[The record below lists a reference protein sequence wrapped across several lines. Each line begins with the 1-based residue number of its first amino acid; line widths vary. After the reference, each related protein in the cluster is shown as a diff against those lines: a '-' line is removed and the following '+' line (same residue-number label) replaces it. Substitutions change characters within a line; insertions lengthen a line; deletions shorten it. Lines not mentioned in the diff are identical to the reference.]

1 LTGEPAVPVYIQS
14 SRLPMLKNLNIKN
27 YALIGELAIEFG
39 PGLNILTGKTGAGKS
54 IIVDALGLLLGDR
67 AKPDVIRSGES
78 LAVVE
83 GFFEIPD
90 RLKGRLGRFED
101 LDLEGGLLLR
111 REVHGNGRTR
121 CFVNDSPVTLSVFS
135 DLGDHLVDLHGQHDH
150 QALLKPER
158 HLDYID
164 SYGVD
169 AALLRQVSESYKR
182 LKALEREV
190 ESLQSR
196 QKSLAERR
204 DLLAFRVQE
213 IELVRPISGEE
224 DELTREEKRMN
235 SREKLLQTA
244 QMLNEILYEGQGS
257 ALERLHQAESS
268 LSDLKEVDP
277 RFPKW
282 AEDCASMRIIIQE
295 LVKGFQSLV
304 SGLDFNPERLEEI
317 RDRLGKFS
325 LLKKKYGGSMAEVLS
340 AWESARRELTQLDHF
355 EEDISSALQ
364 NLEAECKTFSEL
376 CRTLSGRRKEI
387 ASSLERALKSALV
400 HLGFSQGLFQVR
412 FELRRDEK
420 GPVRLDGAS
429 WAGSH
434 KGMDLAEFMIT
445 VNPGEEPRPLAWV
458 ASGGEIS
465 RIMLALKTVLARADA
480 VPVLVFDEIDTGIS
494 GRIARVVGTNLKA
507 VSQDHQVICITHLPQ
522 IASLGNR
529 HFSVEKRV
537 EGKRSFTRIRS
548 LSGEDRV
555 LEIAKLLGGETVT
568 EAALEGARDLMRN

>member
-1 LTGEPAVPVYIQS
+1 
-14 SRLPMLKNLNIKN
+14 M
-27 YALIGELAIEFG
+27 
-39 PGLNILTGKTGAGKS
+39 NILTGETGAGKS

-67 AKPDVIRSGES
+67 SKPDVIRSGES

-83 GFFEIPD
+83 GFFEIPGS
-90 RLKGRLGRFED
+90 LKARLGRLEELD
-101 LDLEGGLLLR
+101 LDSGLLLR

-121 CFVNDSPVTLSVFS
+121 CFVNDSPVPLSVFA
-135 DLGDHLVDLHGQHDH
+135 DLGDNLVDLHGQHDH

-158 HLDYID
+158 HLDTID
-164 SYGVD
+164 SFGVD
-169 AALLRQVSESYKR
+169 ADLLRRTAESHKR
-182 LKALEREV
+182 LKALEREA
-190 ESLQSR
+190 ESLQAR

-213 IELVRPISGEE
+213 IGLVRPAAGEE
-224 DELTREEKRMN
+224 EMLVHEEKRMN

-244 QMLNEILYEGQGS
+244 QLLNEILYEGQGS

-268 LSDLKEVDP
+268 LSDLREVDP

-282 AEDCASMRIIIQE
+282 AEDCASMRIVIQE

-325 LLKKKYGGSMAEVLS
+325 LLKKKYGGSMAEVLNV
-340 AWESARRELTQLDHF
+340 WESAKRELSQLDHGD
-355 EEDISSALQ
+355 EDILEARK
-364 NLEAECKTFSEL
+364 NLEAERQTFSEL
-376 CRTLSGRRKEI
+376 CRTLSDQRKKT
-387 ASSLERALKSALV
+387 AASLEKALKSALV

-412 FELRRDEK
+412 FERRRDEK
-420 GPVRLDGAS
+420 GPVRLDGES
-429 WAGSH
+429 WAASH
-434 KGMDLAEFMIT
+434 KGMDLAEFMIA

-522 IASLGNR
+522 IASLGDR
-529 HFSVEKRV
+529 HFAVEKQVADRRSYTRV
-537 EGKRSFTRIRS
+537 RT

-555 LEIAKLLGGETVT
+555 REIAKLLGGETVT
-568 EAALEGARDLMRN
+568 DAALEGARDLMRN